1 MGFIQW
7 LSGTKKG
14 RNFMNKVVCWGAS
27 VVIMGALFKIQ
38 HYPGAT
44 IALISGLTTESI
56 IFFFY
61 GLLPEHEEVD
71 WSLVYPEL
79 AGIHGEEEGGKHHE
93 KEEKKGT
100 VTEQLDNLLEEA
112 KIGPELIE
120 SLGHGLKNLS
130 ENTAKMSDI
139 ADASVATNEYV
150 TNIKSASKNMGEL
163 STNSSKASESLEG
176 VASADVGGAT
186 KDYVNNVKEASKQIE
201 GFSQHAT
208 KATESLEG
216 IAESDIG
223 SVSKDYADKV
233 KTASDSVGEL
243 NASYA
248 KVSEVFNELGTTNS
262 SEYVKQVDKMAE
274 NVAELN
280 KIYEMELQ
288 VGGEQVKAS
297 GRLQENM
304 TKLVENLSESIEDTH
319 RYRDEMA
326 ALVKN
331 IESLNTVYGNMLTAM
346 NVRK

>member
-1 MGFIQW
+1 MGLVQW

-27 VVIMGALFKIQ
+27 VVITGALFKIEHLNGSQ
-38 HYPGAT
+38 YMLFA
-44 IALISGLTTESI
+44 GLGTEAI

-79 AGIHGEEEGGKHHE
+79 AGIHEEGHEHHG

-100 VTEQLDNLLEEA
+100 ITEQLDNLLEEA

-120 SLGHGLKNLS
+120 SLGSGLRNLS
-130 ENTAKMSDI
+130 DNTAKMSDI
-139 ADASVATNEYV
+139 AGASLATSEYV
-150 TNIKSASKNMGEL
+150 TNVKAASKNMGDL

-186 KDYVNNVKEASKQIE
+186 KEYVNNIKSASKNME
-201 GFSQHAT
+201 GLSENTT
-208 KATESLEG
+208 KAAASLEG
-216 IAESDIG
+216 VSESNIG
-223 SVSKDYADKV
+223 NITRDYAERV
-233 KTASDSVGEL
+233 KEVSHTMGEL
-243 NASYA
+243 NTSSTKASELLAELSTSNASAYA
-248 KVSEVFNELGTTNS
+248 QQL
-262 SEYVKQVDKMAE
+262 DKMAE
-274 NVAELN
+274 NVTQLN
-280 KIYEMELQ
+280 KLYEEELQ

-297 GRLQENM
+297 GKLQDSIS
-304 TKLVENLSESIEDTH
+304 KLVVNLSESLEDTE
-319 RYRDEMA
+319 RYRSEMA
-326 ALVKN
+326 SLVKN

>member
-1 MGFIQW
+1 MGLVQW

-27 VVIMGALFKIQ
+27 VVIIGALFKIQ

-44 IALISGLTTESI
+44 YALISGLSTESL

-79 AGIHGEEEGGKHHE
+79 AGIHEEEGGHHE

-100 VTEQLDNLLEEA
+100 LTEQLDNLLEEA

-120 SLGHGLKNLS
+120 SLGSGLKNLS

-139 ADASVATNEYV
+139 AGASVATSEYINNV
-150 TNIKSASKNMGEL
+150 KSASKNMGEL

-186 KDYVNNVKEASKQIE
+186 KDYVNNVREASKHME
-201 GFSQHAT
+201 GFSEHAG

-216 IAESDIG
+216 ISESNIG
-223 SVSKDYADKV
+223 SISKDYAQKV
-233 KTASDSVGEL
+233 KTASDSVGEM

-248 KVSEVFNELGTTNS
+248 KVSEVLNELGTVNS

-274 NVAELN
+274 NVTELN

-288 VGGEQVKAS
+288 VGSEQVKAS
-297 GRLQENM
+297 GRLQENI

-319 RYRDEMA
+319 RYREEMA

>member
-1 MGFIQW
+1 MGLVQW

-27 VVIMGALFKIQ
+27 VVIIGALFKIQ
-38 HYPGAT
+38 HYPLAT
-44 IALISGLTTESI
+44 LALISGLSTESI

-79 AGIHGEEEGGKHHE
+79 AGIHEEEGGGHHE

-100 VTEQLDNLLEEA
+100 VTEQLDSLLEEA

-120 SLGHGLKNLS
+120 SLGQGLRNLS
-130 ENTAKMSDI
+130 DNTSKMSDI
-139 ADASVATNEYV
+139 AGASVATNEYI

-186 KDYVNNVKEASKQIE
+186 KDYVNNVKEASKQME
-201 GFSQHAT
+201 GFTQHAS
-208 KATESLEG
+208 KATDSLEG

-223 SVSKDYADKV
+223 SISKEYADKV

-262 SEYVKQVDKMAE
+262 SEYVKQIDKMAE

-280 KIYEMELQ
+280 KIYETELR

-297 GRLQENM
+297 GLLQENM
-304 TKLVENLSESIEDTH
+304 TRLVENLSESIEDTH
-319 RYRDEMA
+319 RYREEMA